1 MSSLN
6 SKVAVSYEGI
16 DLETLGSYDLEN
28 WLGLIEDEIRPVE
41 GAVCSVSLKFLGKEE
56 MRTMNKK
63 FRNKDCPTNV
73 LAFPMNTSLI
83 LENNCLGDLAICPE
97 VVLEEAEEQG
107 KEAANHMDHI
117 FIHGVLHL
125 LGYDHYQ
132 EDHTDTMENLEMKIL
147 SKIGVAD
154 PY

>member
-1 MSSLN
+1 LSSLN
-6 SKVAVSYEGI
+6 SKVVVSYEGI
-16 DLETLGSYDLEN
+16 DQETLGSYDLEN

-73 LAFPMNTSLI
+73 LAFPMNTSLV
-83 LENNCLGDLAICPE
+83 LETNCLGDLAICPE

-107 KEAANHMDHI
+107 KEAANHMAHI

-132 EDHTDTMENLEMKIL
+132 EDHTDTMENLERKIL